1 MSDIHSVYEE
11 KMKKSIAA
19 LKDEFNG
26 LRTGR
31 ASASLFDKIR
41 VDSYGQ
47 PTPLNQVATISI
59 PEARLVVIQ
68 PWNFRSILPTTA
80 NLSVLQFRRLPRN
93 AEKNLQNKRKTLPN
107 SAALQSAIFGAMVS
121 MMQRNSKKKVC

>member
-1 MSDIHSVYEE
+1 MSDIHSIYEE
-11 KMKKSIAA
+11 KMKKSIAT
-19 LKDEFNG
+19 LKDDFNG

-47 PTPLNQVATISI
+47 PTPLNQVASISI

-68 PWNFRSILPTTA
+68 PFLSILPMTV
-80 NLSVLQFRRLPRN
+80 NLSVSQFRRLPRN
-93 AEKNLQNKRKTLPN
+93 AEKSSQNKRRTLPN
-107 SAALQSAIFGAMVS
+107 SAALQSAISGAMEL
-121 MMQRNSKKKVC
+121 MMQKNSKKKDF